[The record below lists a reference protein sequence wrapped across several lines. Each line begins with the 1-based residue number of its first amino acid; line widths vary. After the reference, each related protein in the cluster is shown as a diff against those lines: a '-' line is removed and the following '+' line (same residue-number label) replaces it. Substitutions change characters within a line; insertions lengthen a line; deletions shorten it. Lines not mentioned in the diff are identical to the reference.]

1 MEKKE
6 ETLLKSIIYTIF
18 GISSL
23 FFVNFN
29 FSNFNYHALIISLVF
44 IFISDNIVIKWKA
57 QKILISNIVG
67 IIISYI
73 MGIEYLFISI
83 FILLFRIKKVTLIYR
98 YYRFIIYFNM
108 YMWSAVIASHFG
120 DLTGLFVFVTLA
132 KIINSVLI
140 GNYKNFELKLFI
152 YEYIYF
158 LLLIPYSY
166 LYLKLSYV
174 NSLYSHM
181 ILIINM
187 IFMIAYYFVTRY
199 MNEKT
204 DEELKSSRLKRY
216 NEIILELSN
225 LLKEV
230 SLKESE
236 DKILKEISVILKE
249 KMGFKYVLISLFDFS
264 TGYITR
270 VCQEGLEENF
280 YNDIKEKK
288 ISINS
293 AVEFFIEKYRYLYTY
308 FIPHTDDISKENTF
322 KIEENVSSIN
332 SENGKNLWNSDDL
345 FFISLFNETND
356 VIGYVSLDEPLNGLR
371 PTKEEMTILS
381 VFSQLI
387 SLILINSKKYH
398 EAVDLADSD
407 GLTGLYNHTRL
418 YKDIEFYEKTNEK
431 IALIFFDIDNFKDLN
446 DKKGHVYG
454 DSILKAIS
462 AIFKENIRPEDRAYR
477 YGGDEFV
484 IILKDVNK
492 FFSYEII
499 KRIIKITE
507 NLYPEITFS
516 AGISDTYE
524 IKKYKELINL
534 SDERVYI
541 SKNTGKGK
549 IIIK

>member
-1 MEKKE
+1 
-6 ETLLKSIIYTIF
+6 
-18 GISSL
+18 
-23 FFVNFN
+23 
-29 FSNFNYHALIISLVF
+29 
-44 IFISDNIVIKWKA
+44 
-57 QKILISNIVG
+57 
-67 IIISYI
+67 
-73 MGIEYLFISI
+73 
-83 FILLFRIKKVTLIYR
+83 
-98 YYRFIIYFNM
+98 
-108 YMWSAVIASHFG
+108 
-120 DLTGLFVFVTLA
+120 
-132 KIINSVLI
+132 
-140 GNYKNFELKLFI
+140 
-152 YEYIYF
+152 
-158 LLLIPYSY
+158 
-166 LYLKLSYV
+166 
-174 NSLYSHM
+174 
-181 ILIINM
+181 
-187 IFMIAYYFVTRY
+187 
-199 MNEKT
+199 
-204 DEELKSSRLKRY
+204 
-216 NEIILELSN
+216 
-225 LLKEV
+225 
-230 SLKESE
+230 
-236 DKILKEISVILKE
+236 
-249 KMGFKYVLISLFDFS
+249 
-264 TGYITR
+264 
-270 VCQEGLEENF
+270 
-280 YNDIKEKK
+280 
-288 ISINS
+288 
-293 AVEFFIEKYRYLYTY
+293 
-308 FIPHTDDISKENTF
+308 
-322 KIEENVSSIN
+322 
-332 SENGKNLWNSDDL
+332 
-345 FFISLFNETND
+345 
-356 VIGYVSLDEPLNGLR
+356 LNGLR

-431 IALIFFDIDNFKDLN
+431 IALIFFDIDNFKNLN